1 MAQPKTP
8 PRHPFRDAEADALK
22 DPFGALSVPKGSFR
36 AVEWGAELGVGVRVL
51 VLGPVEVRGAGTNL
65 GGPKPKA
72 LLSALLL
79 QARQVVSTERLIDL
93 IWDDS
98 PPQSA
103 TALVHTYVSA
113 LRRGFAAAGLDGAL
127 VTRAPGYL
135 LNVTHDDSDL
145 ESFQRHL
152 DLARRAERADDHETA
167 ARHYEAALGL
177 WRGPAFGGVDA
188 EFSRAR
194 ADALAEERL
203 SAEEGFARC
212 RLALGRAGELT
223 QPLRA
228 LVAAHPLREEARGLL
243 MRALYE
249 TGRQADALAVYRD
262 GRARLLDELGI
273 EPGEGLRELHGAILG
288 GALATAQRARVSVAA
303 PPAEERPPAVVPRN
317 LPPDIGDFTGREDAL
332 ATVLRLATADEST
345 RTSTPTVVVSG
356 FGGAGKSALA
366 VHAAYRLRDRYPD
379 GQLFAD
385 LRGYDREIG
394 AFEVLGRFLGALG
407 VETADLPATVDDR
420 VELFRRTVAG
430 RRLVIVLD
438 NARGEHQLR
447 PLLPGDPHCLVLITS
462 RSRLTGLESAEPVE
476 LDFFS
481 TDTAVEMLS
490 KIIGADRVASQRKE
504 ADRIANLCG
513 GVPLAIRAAAAKLL
527 ARPHW
532 PLKSL
537 ATRLSDERRRLD
549 ELAVGDLAIRSSLE
563 LNYTELSDLPRR
575 AFHLLCVLDLPD
587 FGWWVAAPLLDIPLD
602 EAEETVE
609 QLVDLRLLDV
619 AGVDGIGRVRYR
631 FHDLVQLFGA
641 EHAKDAED
649 PAEIA
654 TAVSRVLATWMAL
667 VEAGARRMP
676 RVTLGLRPNPNAA
689 VDIDDQLVE
698 EVEDNP
704 SAWFKS
710 ETAAVVRA
718 VERAGELGIDTMTTL
733 LITALLSSPFAARNE
748 FDGWQRTHE
757 AALAAARA
765 AGNRHAEAMVL
776 AGLGQLY
783 YEKDDFDTALAHF
796 AGAQAHAVAVSDDAT
811 RAVALVGL
819 GTVRRDLA
827 EFTAAQQDLET
838 AAALGERIGDDAVVA
853 AACYGLGVIS
863 RDHGDIDV
871 AADWLHRA
879 VDLYRKIGD
888 VRGEALALRGVSLCH
903 RARDEHAEAAELSV
917 RATEL
922 LEAAGDELGA
932 TYARQSSA
940 KALLRLGHTE
950 GLAEL
955 LADCLDSVT
964 RHGDRF
970 GVALVTRTLGELH
983 LAMGDRARAR
993 SALAAALADWE
1004 TLGLP
1009 LWQARTL
1016 RDLAAA
1022 DPANADAHWARA
1034 AALFAATG
1042 GREAAELAGH
1052 TPVTWYNHV
1061 LIADL

>member
-1 MAQPKTP
+1 
-8 PRHPFRDAEADALK
+8 
-22 DPFGALSVPKGSFR
+22 
-36 AVEWGAELGVGVRVL
+36 VRVL
-51 VLGPVEVRGAGTNL
+51 VLGPVEVRDAGAGTNL

-113 LRRGFAAAGLDGAL
+113 LRRAFATAGLDGAL

-135 LNVTHDDSDL
+135 LNTTPDDSDL
-145 ESFQRHL
+145 ESFERDL
-152 DLARRAERADDHETA
+152 DLARRAERAGDHERA
-167 ARHYEAALGL
+167 GHHYESVLGL

-188 EFSRAR
+188 AFARVR
-194 ADALAEERL
+194 ADGLAEERL
-203 SAEEGFARC
+203 GAEEGYARC
-212 RLALGRAGELT
+212 GLAQGRAGELT

-243 MRALYE
+243 MRVLYE
-249 TGRQADALAVYRD
+249 TGRQADALAVYRE

-273 EPGEGLRELHGAILG
+273 EPGEQLRELHGAILG
-288 GALATAQRARVSVAA
+288 GGLATARRTRVAVPVHV
-303 PPAEERPPAVVPRN
+303 PPAADRPTAAVPRN

-332 ATVLRLATADEST
+332 ATVLRLATADAST
-345 RTSTPTVVVSG
+345 RTTTPTVVVSG

-366 VHAAYRLRDRYPD
+366 VHAAYRLRADYPD

-407 VETADLPATVDDR
+407 TGTADLPSTVDDR

-438 NARGEHQLR
+438 NARNEQQLR
-447 PLLPGDPHCLVLITS
+447 PLLPGDPRCLVLITS
-462 RSRLTGLESAEPVE
+462 RSRLTGLEGAEPVE

-481 TDTAVEMLS
+481 TGTAVEMLS
-490 KIIGADRVASQRKE
+490 KIIGADRVADQRTE
-504 ADRIANLCG
+504 AERIANLCG

-537 ATRLSDERRRLD
+537 AARLSDERRRLD
-549 ELAVGDLAIRSSLE
+549 ELAVGDLAIRSSLA
-563 LNYTELSDLPRR
+563 LNYTELTALPRR

-587 FGWWVAAPLLDIPLD
+587 FGWWVAAPLLGIPLE

-619 AGVDGIGRVRYR
+619 AGVDSIGRVRYR

-641 EHAKDAED
+641 EHAHDAEE
-649 PAEIA
+649 PGEIA

-676 RVTLGLRPNPNAA
+676 RVTLGLRPNPGVA
-689 VDIDDQLVE
+689 VDVDERLVE

-704 SAWFKS
+704 TGWFKS

-718 VERAGELGIDTMTTL
+718 VERAGALGIDTMTTL

-748 FDGWQRTHE
+748 FDGWRRTHE
-757 AALAAARA
+757 AALAAARS

-783 YEKDDFDTALAHF
+783 YEKDDFHTALEHFTGAHT
-796 AGAQAHAVAVSDDAT
+796 HAVAVADEAT
-811 RAVALVGL
+811 QAVALVGL
-819 GTVRRDLA
+819 GTIRRDLA
-827 EFTAAQQDLET
+827 EFDSARADLK
-838 AAALGERIGDDAVVA
+838 AAADLGERIGDDSVVA

-863 RDHGDIDV
+863 RDHGDIDE
-871 AADWLHRA
+871 ALSWLRRC
-879 VDLYRKIGD
+879 VELYRATGD
-888 VRGEALALRGVSLCH
+888 NRGAALALRGVSLCH
-903 RARDEHAEAAELSV
+903 RARDEHAEAAELSMK
-917 RATEL
+917 ATEL

-932 TYARQSSA
+932 TYGRQSSA
-940 KALLRLGHTE
+940 KALLRLGRTE
-950 GLAEL
+950 GLAEV
-955 LADCLDSVT
+955 LAGCLDSTT

-970 GVALVTRTLGELH
+970 GVALMTRTLGELH
-983 LAMGDRARAR
+983 LAMGDRPRAR
-993 SALAAALADWE
+993 QLLETALADWE
-1004 TLGLP
+1004 SLRLP

-1022 DPANADAHWARA
+1022 DPSRGPALWARA
-1034 AALFAATG
+1034 TDLFAAMG
-1042 GREAAELAGH
+1042 GREAAELARH
-1052 TPVTWYNHV
+1052 TPDTWYEHV
-1061 LIADL
+1061 LTGNL